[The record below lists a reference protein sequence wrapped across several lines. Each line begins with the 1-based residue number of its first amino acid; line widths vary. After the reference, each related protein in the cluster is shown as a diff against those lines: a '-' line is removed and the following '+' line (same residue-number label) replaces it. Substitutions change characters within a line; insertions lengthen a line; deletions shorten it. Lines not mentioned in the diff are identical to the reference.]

1 MGAYLMVTITQSE
14 YEISAFVE
22 ILRDAGVRSF
32 LEIGSRFG
40 GSLDRIGRS
49 LPAGSR
55 IVSCDSGKGMGGGK
69 PGAKES
75 LYKVVSGLKKDGYD
89 AHLVMGH
96 SQAPLIVKQVRK
108 LGPFDAVFIDGDHE
122 YEGAR
127 KDWLNFGRKAKI
139 CGFHDMAWVEP
150 EGFPSYAKKV
160 EVPRLW
166 AELKDEY
173 RSQEFVDP
181 DFNMGIGVLW
191 I

>member
-1 MGAYLMVTITQSE
+1 MKVTITQSE
-14 YEISAFVE
+14 YEISSFID

-40 GSLDRIGRS
+40 GSLDRIARA
-49 LPAGSR
+49 LPVGSR

-69 PGAKES
+69 PGAKTS
-75 LYKVVSGLKKDGYD
+75 LQSVVARLCKHGYD
-89 AHLVMGH
+89 AHLVQGH
-96 SQAPLIVKQVRK
+96 SQAKLIVKQVHK

-122 YEGAR
+122 YEGAK
-127 KDWLNFGRKAKI
+127 KDWLNFGRNAKI

-173 RSQEFVDP
+173 RSQEFVEP
-181 DFNMGIGVLW
+181 GYNMGIGVLW
-191 I
+191 T